1 MLYGLGPY
9 MFLKISMLFAGCQP
23 GRGYVSQGGDA
34 IDIAILISRGDGD
47 FHDCFCVFG
56 NDQKNWIG
64 VSILGCPWYLVTR
77 L

>member
-56 NDQKNWIG
+56 NDQKKLDWG
-64 VSILGCPWYLVTR
+64 FYTGMSLV
-77 L
+77 LSN